1 MADYYDRLEAQLAT
15 LTERGAH
22 RRRRPRL
29 ALPPG
34 RFGFEL
40 VAVVASVLVVVVVAA
55 ALLSVGTARHASQHH
70 VHPATHGS
78 ASRVLL
84 DQYPAPFP
92 APPGGFICQSPL
104 TAPRGGRPAHG
115 MVRFYSAPPTS
126 TEMFLTANGLRQPRG
141 RDVYAV
147 WMYPAVANAVSG
159 GYQLQRSHSPQLVGV
174 IESPS
179 GVTRHLTIA
188 DRLAQTFNGAYRL
201 VISLQPHGSLRAP
214 GSIALAGFIDF

>member
-1 MADYYDRLEAQLAT
+1 MADYYDRLETQLVA
-15 LTERGAH
+15 LTERGAD
-22 RRRRPRL
+22 RRHGPRKSL
-29 ALPPG
+29 RTR

-40 VAVVASVLVVVVVAA
+40 VAAAASLLIVVVVAA
-55 ALLSVGTARHASQHH
+55 ALLSVGTARHAGQHH

-84 DQYPAPFP
+84 NQYPARLP
-92 APPGGFICQSPL
+92 APPGQFICQSPL
-104 TAPRGGRPAHG
+104 HAPRGGRSAHG

-126 TEMFLTANGLRQPRG
+126 TEMFLTAAGLRQPKG
-141 RDVYAV
+141 RNVYAV
-147 WMYPAVANAVSG
+147 WVYPAVMTVSG

-179 GVTRHLTIA
+179 GVTSHMTIA
-188 DRLAQTFNGAYRL
+188 HRLAQTFNGAYRL

-214 GSIALAGFIDF
+214 GPIALAGLIDF